1 MNNHPIM
8 LSNERLAELD
18 RDYIRWFESDRSDS
32 NFTAL
37 LFALI
42 IKADITNASRLAAS
56 FPEEVYTVA
65 KYQEKPVLRRF
76 TQKDDLIVLI

>member
-1 MNNHPIM
+1 MKAHFTV

-18 RDYIRWFESDRSDS
+18 REYIRWFESDRSES

-42 IKADITNASRLAAS
+42 IKADIMNAARLAAS
-56 FPEEVYTVA
+56 FPEEVYIVA
-65 KYQEKPVLRRF
+65 KYQEKPVLRRYAE
-76 TQKDDLIVLI
+76 KGDLTILI